1 MELRVATYNVHR
13 CIGRDGR
20 QDVARCFRVI
30 EELDADVIGLQEV
43 DGNLQF
49 GAGQELLER
58 AKDSGYSVEHGITL
72 RRTDAD
78 FGNAL
83 LSRICILRFELHD
96 ISIPN
101 AEPRGV
107 ISANLAAGDRPLR
120 ILVTHFGQRSG
131 ERRIQ
136 ARRLASLVGHANNDP
151 MVLMGDFNEWRPFA
165 FSVRILKDIFGNVP
179 APRSYPSGRALF
191 SLDRI
196 WIRPPEAHR
205 HIEAHRSMLA
215 RSASDHLPVVA
226 RIHLAL
232 NVTDRS

>member
-58 AKDSGYSVEHGITL
+58 AKESGYSVEHGITL

-83 LSRICILRFELHD
+83 LSRIRILRLELHD

-101 AEPRGV
+101 TEPRGV
-107 ISANLAAGDRPLR
+107 ISATLAAGGHPLR
-120 ILVTHFGQRSG
+120 ILVTHFGRRSR

-136 ARRLASLVGHANNDP
+136 ARRLASLAGRTNNCP
-151 MVLMGDFNEWRPFA
+151 MILMGDFNEWRPFA
-165 FSVRILKDIFGNVP
+165 FCINLLGDIFGKVP
-179 APRSYPSGRALF
+179 APGSYPAPLAIFR
-191 SLDRI
+191 LDRI
-196 WIRPPEAHR
+196 WVRPPETLR
-205 HIEAHRSMLA
+205 RIGAHRSELA
-215 RSASDHLPVVA
+215 FSASDHLPVVA
-226 RIHLAL
+226 RINLASG
-232 NVTDRS
+232 DREPP